1 MRLNYSYLHPMHWGT
16 ILILFIFLFSFRI
29 FLPKIKTNK
38 NGGREVGGGGS
49 LQHNR
54 PTVKLLNVSCS
65 HAFPSITDFLFF
77 QVCFSVQ
84 SLTDPGVS
92 TPLCR
97 LLCCPSSMC
106 SESPDPSVVSLSDL
120 TGRNL
125 LEVWRGA
132 EKRVNSQEFKG
143 GVL

>member
-1 MRLNYSYLHPMHWGT
+1 MGNPHTFY
-16 ILILFIFLFSFRI
+16 FLSEFSF
-29 FLPKIKTNK
+29 LKSKQTKTGAGGGPGV
-38 NGGREVGGGGS
+38 GGRGGGS

-65 HAFPSITDFLFF
+65 YAFPSITDFLFF
-77 QVCFSVQ
+77 QVCLSVQ

-106 SESPDPSVVSLSDL
+106 SGSPDPSVVSLSDL